1 MQLVAEKFSCG
12 RFGGDEWIDK
22 VPTVQMCAEE
32 CKKKVG
38 FIYLIDYARTDAIYD
53 GTCNDVGCDCR
64 CNSGCER
71 TATNGYDLY
80 EVAESKLKSVLP
92 TSLTQ

>member
-12 RFGGDEWIDK
+12 RGGGEWIDK

-64 CNSGCER
+64 CNSGCSK
-71 TATNGYDLY
+71 TATDGYDLY